1 MKKLYHIVLFS
12 SLTLLSTSHFFAES
26 HNKKEKIETSKK
38 SLCKVIGANPYT
50 YSPQLF
56 TADNDITGRY
66 WAGNQQYPAKAFIGE
81 EEYTKIVVTKKSQI
95 NQKSKKR
102 LRKHKDY
109 LGFYI
114 DAATNIAY
122 NLYGIKKY
130 PDKINDAPDA
140 DVITMIAIKEDF
152 GIGE

>member
-1 MKKLYHIVLFS
+1 MKSIKNYALLVCF
-12 SLTLLSTSHFFAES
+12 TLLSTSQLFPES
-26 HNKKEKIETSKK
+26 QNQEELTCVPEPSTKRVGT
-38 SLCKVIGANPYT
+38 NPYT

-66 WAGNQQYPAKAFIGE
+66 WAGNKKYPAKAFIGE
-81 EEYTKIVVTKKSQI
+81 EEYTHIIVIKKSQI

-114 DAATNIAY
+114 NAATNIAY
-122 NLYGIKKY
+122 NLYGDKKY

-140 DVITMIAIKEDF
+140 DVITMIAIKEDY

>member
-1 MKKLYHIVLFS
+1 MKKLYHIALLS
-12 SLTLLSTSHFFAES
+12 SLALLSTLHISAES
-26 HNKKEKIETSKK
+26 QNQEELICVPEPSTKR
-38 SLCKVIGANPYT
+38 VGANPYT

-66 WAGNQQYPAKAFIGE
+66 WAGNKKYPAKAFIGE
-81 EEYTKIVVTKKSQI
+81 EEYTHIIVIKKSQI

-114 DAATNIAY
+114 NAATNIAY
-122 NLYGIKKY
+122 NLYGDKKY

-140 DVITMIAIKEDF
+140 DVLTMIAIKEDS